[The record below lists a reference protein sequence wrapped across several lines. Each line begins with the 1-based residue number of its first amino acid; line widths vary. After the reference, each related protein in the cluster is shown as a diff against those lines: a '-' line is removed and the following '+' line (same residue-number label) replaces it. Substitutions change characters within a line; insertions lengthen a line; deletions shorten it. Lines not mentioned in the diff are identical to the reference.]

1 MAQNQPLCR
10 LLAVSGAG
18 NDDDDEIQE
27 KGSYRGSLCMK
38 RVNSNSVLCSVV
50 EIDSDVK
57 VSLYK
62 TTSESL
68 PVLPWKDW
76 EELCDIWQ

>member
-50 EIDSDVK
+50 EIDIVM
-57 VSLYK
+57 
-62 TTSESL
+62 
-68 PVLPWKDW
+68 
-76 EELCDIWQ
+76 